1 MSTAAAV
8 HRVPVLVAGGGPV
21 GLTLGHELAAHGVSC
36 LVVERN
42 PSTTRHPKMDITN
55 SRSMELF
62 GRLGL
67 SELIRSI
74 GVPADHP
81 FDVIWVTRPTGTV
94 LHRFAYPSQNAAWE
108 RIRACEDGSAP
119 AEPPVRI
126 SQIVLEPALRDA
138 LVARPG
144 VTLRYGWALRSFVQ
158 DADGVTA
165 TLVAEDGTEQT
176 VRADYLVG
184 CDGGG
189 STVRH
194 QLGIGLDGTPA
205 IRQSYTVHFRSRD
218 HARLQRFGHV
228 WHVQS
233 AMGTLVAQDDDEA
246 WTLHSRVP
254 DGVDPDTLDPRAVL
268 EDFLGGPVEAE
279 ILVANPWKAHL
290 LVADRYGEGRVLLCG
305 DATHQFVPTGG
316 YGMNTGVADAC
327 DLGWKLWATLAGWGG
342 PALLGS
348 YEAERRP
355 VALTNREGSRAHVLT
370 RFRIAEL
377 YAAQPNLHDEGL
389 LGEKAR
395 ATLAAQLD
403 EIGNAENECWGIE
416 YGYRYDDSPIV
427 ALDAEPPPPVDPR
440 RYVPSTRPGGRLPN
454 TFVDGVSLY
463 RRLGEGFTLLAVG
476 AEPPAMAIERAA
488 ARGMPLTVLELPTE
502 LRPIYPEPYLLVRP
516 DHHLAWRGGTDGTD
530 WDAVLAR
537 ATGWAG

>member
-1 MSTAAAV
+1 MSEPLPE
-8 HRVPVLVAGGGPV
+8 RVPVVVAGAGPV
-21 GLTLGHELAAHGVSC
+21 GLTLGHELASHGVPC

-42 PSTTRHPKMDITN
+42 PSTTQHPKMDITN

-62 GRLGL
+62 ARLGL

-74 GVPADHP
+74 GVPVDHP
-81 FDVIWVTRPTGTV
+81 FDVIWVTRPTGLL
-94 LHRFAYPSQNAAWE
+94 LHRFAYPSQSEMWA
-108 RIRACEDGSAP
+108 RIRAGHDGSLP
-119 AEPPVRI
+119 AEPAVRI

-138 LVARPG
+138 LAERPG
-144 VTLRYGWALRSFVQ
+144 VTLRYGCALESFHE
-158 DADGVTA
+158 DADGVTV
-165 TLVAEDGTEQT
+165 TLRDADGAEHT

-218 HARLQRFGHV
+218 HRVLQRHGLV

-254 DGVDPDTLDPRAVL
+254 DGVDPDTLDPRVVL
-268 EDFLGGPVEAE
+268 EEFLGAPVDAE
-279 ILVANPWKAHL
+279 IMVANPWKAHL
-290 LVADRYGEGRVLLCG
+290 LVADSYGGGRVLLCG

-342 PALLGS
+342 PALLDS

-355 VALTNREGSRAHVLT
+355 VALTNREASRAHVMV

-377 YAAQPNLHDEGL
+377 YAAQPHLHDDGL
-389 LGEKAR
+389 AGEKAR
-395 ATLAAQLD
+395 ATLAAQLE

-427 ALDAEPPPPVDPR
+427 ADDPEPSPVVEPR
-440 RYVPSTRPGGRLPN
+440 HYVPCTRPGGRLPD
-454 TFVDGVSLY
+454 TFLDGTSLY
-463 RRLGEGFTLLAVG
+463 RRLGAGFTLLAVG
-476 AEPPAMAIERAA
+476 VDPPAGAVSAAA
-488 ARGMPLTVLELPTE
+488 ARGVPLTTVSLPAELGPV
-502 LRPIYPEPYLLVRP
+502 YPEPYLLVRP
-516 DHHLAWRGGTDGTD
+516 DHHIAWRGGTGHTD

-537 ATGWAG
+537 ATGWSG